1 MTTAESDYR
10 APVATGGELTPVQVL
25 RSMLLTAFGLALFAA
40 SLTVLFLGMRDV
52 MDVGGACSSGQ
63 TSFEIAV
70 ECPDTAWTVPVSIFT
85 GIAGLGLYAAGVY
98 RLPGPKW
105 WVLAWPALF
114 LSLGWNFW
122 EYGLDPPLGHDG
134 VAWGFISC
142 GVMFV
147 LMGGVPLVPVLRS
160 HDGRRRLVWGDPPD
174 QQRSPVAT
182 GLVDAYVAVKDLRS
196 SLTDGALRAIVDPPP
211 ARPDDGAATSNH
223 GADPLDDDGDELADS
238 LERLATLHRSGD
250 LTDDE
255 FRAAKARLIGHEP
268 SR

>member
-1 MTTAESDYR
+1 VHL
-10 APVATGGELTPVQVL
+10 VATGGEMTPVQVL
-25 RSMLLTAFGLALFAA
+25 RSVLLSAFGLALFAA
-40 SLTVLFLGMRDV
+40 SLTVLFLAMRDV
-52 MDVGGACSSGQ
+52 MEVGGACSSGQ

-85 GIAGLGLYAAGVY
+85 GIAGLGLYAAGVH
-98 RLPGPKW
+98 RLPGPRW

-134 VAWGFISC
+134 VAWGFITC

-147 LMGGVPLVPVLRS
+147 IMGGAPLVPVLRS
-160 HDGRRRLVWGDPPD
+160 HEGRRRLVWGDPPG
-174 QQRSPVAT
+174 QERGPGAT
-182 GLVDAYVAVKDLRS
+182 GLADAYVAIRDLRS
-196 SLTDGALRAIVDPPP
+196 SLTDLDLRAVFDPPP
-211 ARPDDGAATSNH
+211 DTGDEVAVSGH
-223 GADPLDDDGDELADS
+223 GGDPLDDGDELADA